1 MPNSFLNAFSQLVA
15 NLCVATNLCCQSSSF
30 NSVEPD
36 HFWQSR
42 LASARYLIARAQK
55 LEQIN
60 QVLLRLCDAQ
70 RASASSRLCDE
81 ESAATPLRL
90 YDAESPPTS
99 SLLCDAESGPTTLR
113 AEHAESA
120 PTTLHLEH
128 PESAPTKLRAE
139 ESRRRKLPDK
149 EAQQAFENVYQK
161 YQVARTQYL
170 EHRQEY
176 DAHVKEF
183 HQEAKQDNRAL
194 PPLTVPDVK
203 PLKVQAEDQCRQLQ
217 IMEQQLKSSEEV
229 MLNAIETLQSERSK
243 TNPDVY
249 FQRWINSQ
257 SMAMNVQNTAMAFNH
272 GIAQKEQL
280 TSEQLHAATQ
290 SAILDGDAIQS
301 QKTYVETQ
309 RRTALAN
316 AEAQRAQLHSQLAA
330 AFLIYI
336 NSLSPLA
343 QRTANASTISPE
355 QLERESNS
363 LQTEYNGLQEQY
375 SEVEKLNPAWK

>member
-1 MPNSFLNAFSQLVA
+1 MGV
-15 NLCVATNLCCQSSSF
+15 
-30 NSVEPD
+30 
-36 HFWQSR
+36 R
-42 LASARYLIARAQK
+42 ARRPRW
-55 LEQIN
+55 
-60 QVLLRLCDAQ
+60 LLL
-70 RASASSRLCDE
+70 
-81 ESAATPLRL
+81 
-90 YDAESPPTS
+90 
-99 SLLCDAESGPTTLR
+99 
-113 AEHAESA
+113 
-120 PTTLHLEH
+120 
-128 PESAPTKLRAE
+128 
-139 ESRRRKLPDK
+139 SRRRKLPDK

-194 PPLTVPDVK
+194 PPLTVPNVK

-217 IMEQQLKSSEEV
+217 IMEQQLKNSEEV

-257 SMAMNVQNTAMAFNH
+257 SMAMNVQNTAMAFNR

-301 QKTYVETQ
+301 QKTYIETQ

-316 AEAQRAQLHSQLAA
+316 AEAERAQLHSQLAA

-343 QRTANASTISPE
+343 QRTANASTITPE
-355 QLERESNS
+355 QLETESNS